1 MSNTGNPALGLSDA
15 EDINQVKQHKL
26 ERRLKRTDLT
36 EKERKEAE
44 EGLGFVRTE
53 FSHIRSKRKRLVQ
66 QLLDKL

>member
-1 MSNTGNPALGLSDA
+1 MNDNEKPLGLSDA

-26 ERRLKRTDLT
+26 ERRLKQTDLT

>member
-1 MSNTGNPALGLSDA
+1 MNDNEKPLGLSDA
-15 EDINQVKQHKL
+15 EDINQVKQRKL

-44 EGLGFVRTE
+44 EKLGFVRTE

>member
-1 MSNTGNPALGLSDA
+1 MSNTKTALGLSDA
-15 EDINQVKQHKL
+15 EDINQMKQHQL

-44 EGLGFVRTE
+44 EKLGFVRTE
-53 FSHIRSKRKRLVQ
+53 FSYIRIQRKRLVQ

>member
-1 MSNTGNPALGLSDA
+1 MNDNEKPALGLSDA

-44 EGLGFVRTE
+44 EGLGFIRTE
-53 FSHIRSKRKRLVQ
+53 FAYIRIKRKRLVQ

>member
-1 MSNTGNPALGLSDA
+1 MNDNEKPLGLSDA
-15 EDINQVKQHKL
+15 EDINQVKQHQL

-53 FSHIRSKRKRLVQ
+53 FAYIRSKRKRLVQ